1 MHKRLFIFAI
11 IGILFTSLLGTLS
24 HFVYEWSGGNIFV
37 GLFTP
42 VGESTWEHMKLLFF
56 PMLLYG
62 FFSISYLERDFSC
75 ISYAY
80 PWGIL
85 AGVFAIPVIFYTYS
99 GILGRNYTVMDI
111 LTFYIS
117 LIIAFTVVY
126 IIITQ
131 CKGRRNPLLP
141 WLLVV
146 ILSVCFMV
154 FTIFPPSLGMFKSY

>member
-1 MHKRLFIFAI
+1 MHKKLLIYAI

-24 HFVYEWSGGNIFV
+24 HFVYEWSGQNFLA

-42 VGESTWEHMKLLFF
+42 VSESTWEHMKLLFF
-56 PMLLYG
+56 PMVLYG
-62 FFSISYLERDFSC
+62 LAIPYLERDFPC

-80 PWGIL
+80 PLGIL

-117 LIIAFTVVY
+117 VIFAFVAVYFIAS
-126 IIITQ
+126 Q
-131 CKGRRNPLLP
+131 CKGRKNPLLP
-141 WLLVV
+141 WFLVI

-154 FTIFPPSLGMFKSY
+154 FTIFPPSLGIFKSY